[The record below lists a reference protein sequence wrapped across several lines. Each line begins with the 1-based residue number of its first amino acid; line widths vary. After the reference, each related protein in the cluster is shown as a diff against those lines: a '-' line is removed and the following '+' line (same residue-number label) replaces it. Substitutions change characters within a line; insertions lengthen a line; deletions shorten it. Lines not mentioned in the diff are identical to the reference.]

1 MPRAKGGPKTR
12 QRRKGR
18 LKLAKGY
25 WGGRH
30 RLFRTATEAV
40 DKGLQYAYR
49 DRRQKKRNFRR
60 LWIVRINAAAAQNG
74 LSYSKFIA
82 GLKKAGINL
91 DRKILAD
98 LAIHDPKGFAKIAE
112 TAKTQLSAA

>member
-12 QRRKGR
+12 QRRK
-18 LKLAKGY
+18 KVMKAAKGY

-40 DKGLQYAYR
+40 DKALGYAYR
-49 DRRQKKRNFRR
+49 DRRQKKRSFRS
-60 LWIVRINAAAAQNG
+60 LWIVRINAAIRMYG
-74 LSYSKFIA
+74 LSYSKFIS

-91 DRKILAD
+91 DRKVLAD
-98 LAIHDPKGFAKIAE
+98 IAVNDPAGFARIAQTVKE
-112 TAKTQLSAA
+112 AI